1 MEQQI
6 EQITISQYNYNLPD
20 DNIAKY
26 PLANR
31 DESKLLVYRN
41 GSITDAQFKD
51 ITEYLPHNSTLIYNN
66 TKVIHARLHFK
77 KESGAEIEIFCLEPI
92 SPSNYT
98 QAFEATT
105 ACRWSVLIGNQKR
118 WKQGALLK
126 TVVIGNE
133 TVTISATQNREST
146 TTDVTFEWDNPN
158 VTFAAI
164 LEAIGEIPIPPY
176 LNRKSEECDK
186 EIYQTVYSK
195 IEGSV
200 AAPTAGLHF
209 TPQVLKKLS
218 TIGVEREEL
227 TLHVG
232 AGTFKPVK
240 AYTIAQ
246 HKMHTELITA
256 SIQLINNLSTT
267 YQHITAVGTTS
278 VRALETLFHIGA
290 KLTPQTP
297 YNEVLYLT
305 QWEAYDT
312 PNNITRQ
319 QAFSNLKN
327 YMEQNNIT
335 HISIKTQIIIVPGY
349 KFRVVD
355 NIITNFHQP
364 QSTLLLLV
372 SAFVDGNWEAIYKH
386 ALQNQY
392 RFLSY
397 GDASLLQRV

>member
-209 TPQVLKKLS
+209 TP
-218 TIGVEREEL
+218 
-227 TLHVG
+227 
-232 AGTFKPVK
+232 
-240 AYTIAQ
+240 
-246 HKMHTELITA
+246 
-256 SIQLINNLSTT
+256 
-267 YQHITAVGTTS
+267 
-278 VRALETLFHIGA
+278 
-290 KLTPQTP
+290 
-297 YNEVLYLT
+297 
-305 QWEAYDT
+305 
-312 PNNITRQ
+312 
-319 QAFSNLKN
+319 
-327 YMEQNNIT
+327 
-335 HISIKTQIIIVPGY
+335 
-349 KFRVVD
+349 
-355 NIITNFHQP
+355 
-364 QSTLLLLV
+364 
-372 SAFVDGNWEAIYKH
+372 
-386 ALQNQY
+386 
-392 RFLSY
+392 
-397 GDASLLQRV
+397 